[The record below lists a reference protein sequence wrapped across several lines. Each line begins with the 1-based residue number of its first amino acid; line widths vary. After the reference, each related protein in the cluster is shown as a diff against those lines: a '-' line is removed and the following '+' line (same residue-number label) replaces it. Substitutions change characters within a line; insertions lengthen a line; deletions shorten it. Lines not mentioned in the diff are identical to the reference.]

1 MELGRTR
8 LDTRRFGSTE
18 NRLDA
23 MAYSISGLTHTIST
37 NPIASSFK
45 EVSTRC
51 FDSTGIRLNAMYFW
65 QMCRQLTSILLAKAT
80 GCRRNRHSEEADG
93 LSEAGL
99 FRSLLLRN
107 QSSSSLRTV
116 SFSAIRNR

>member
-8 LDTRRFGSTE
+8 LDTRRFGFAE

-23 MAYSISGLTHTIST
+23 MACSISRLTHAVST
-37 NPIASSFK
+37 NLIVSSFK
-45 EVSTRC
+45 EVLTRC
-51 FDSTGIRLNAMYFW
+51 FDSTGIRPNAMFFW

-80 GCRRNRHSEEADG
+80 GCRGNRHSEEVDS
-93 LSEAGL
+93 LSKARL

-107 QSSSSLRTV
+107 
-116 SFSAIRNR
+116 